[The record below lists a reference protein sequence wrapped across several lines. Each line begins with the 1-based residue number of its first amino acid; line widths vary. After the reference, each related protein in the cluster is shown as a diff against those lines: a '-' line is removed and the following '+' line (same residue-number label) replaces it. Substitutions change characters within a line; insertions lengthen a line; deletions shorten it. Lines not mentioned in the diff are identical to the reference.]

1 MLRFRGTVVDLHGG
15 FRGAIMPTLAH
26 ISNTEARR
34 VLLAVHG
41 LSCAPQKKLTSSGLL
56 ALIESMGFVQ
66 VDSISAIARAHH
78 MILLARNHTYQQPQ
92 LAPLLEQERVLFENW
107 THDAAIIPM
116 QFYPYWQP
124 RFVREQERLRT
135 AWQQRRSQ
143 GYEAQVD
150 QVLQHIRVHG
160 PVMARDLGT
169 EQKKGA
175 RGWWDWHPSKTALE
189 YLWRCGVL
197 AITRRDGFQKVY
209 DLTER
214 VIPETVR
221 SSTPTRD
228 AMVDWACRSALERL
242 GVATSREIAGFWA
255 AVGAAE
261 VQAWCKRH
269 VDDGIVQVMVD
280 CADGSSRPMWAR
292 GDLIEWCKDLPPP
305 PGHLRFLSPFDPLIR
320 DRLRT
325 LRLFHF
331 DYRIE
336 VFVPAAQRRYGYYVL
351 PMLQGDA
358 IIGRIDIKHQRQ
370 ESQLLVTGLWLEPHQ
385 RFTKVLQRHLGS
397 AVERLRQF
405 VGADTVVFANG
416 YVKS

>member
-1 MLRFRGTVVDLHGG
+1 
-15 FRGAIMPTLAH
+15 MPTFAH

-34 VLLAVHG
+34 MLLAVHG
-41 LSCAPQKKLTSSGLL
+41 LSSAPQEKLTSPGLL

-66 VDSISAIARAHH
+66 VDSINALARAHH
-78 MILLARNHTYQQPQ
+78 MILFARNHTYRQPQ
-92 LAPLLEQERVLFENW
+92 LAPLLEQERALFENW
-107 THDAAIIPM
+107 THDAAVIPM

-124 RFVREQERLRT
+124 RFAREQERLRT

-150 QVLQHIRVHG
+150 QVLQHIRAHG

-169 EQKKGA
+169 EHKKGA

-209 DLTER
+209 DLAER
-214 VIPETVR
+214 VIPAPVR

-228 AMVDWACRSALERL
+228 MMVDWACRSALERL
-242 GVATSREIAGFWA
+242 GVATPREIAGFWA
-255 AVGAAE
+255 AVSAAE

-269 VDDGIVQVMVD
+269 VDDGIVQVTVN
-280 CADGSSRPMWAR
+280 CADVSPPRLMWAHA
-292 GDLIEWCKDLPPP
+292 DLVERCKDLPPP
-305 PGHLRFLSPFDPLIR
+305 AGHLRFLSPFDPLIR

-358 IIGRIDIKHQRQ
+358 IIGRIDMKYQRQ
-370 ESQLLVTGLWLEPHQ
+370 EGQLLVTGLWLERRQ
-385 RFTKVLQRHLGS
+385 RFTKALQRHLGS
-397 AVERLRQF
+397 AMERLRQF

>member
-1 MLRFRGTVVDLHGG
+1 
-15 FRGAIMPTLAH
+15 MPTFAH

-41 LSCAPQKKLTSSGLL
+41 LSSAPQKKLTSPGLL

-66 VDSISAIARAHH
+66 VDSINAIARAHH
-78 MILLARNHTYQQPQ
+78 MILLARNQTYRPPQ
-92 LAPLLEQERVLFENW
+92 LAPLLEQERVLFEHW

-116 QFYPYWQP
+116 QFYPYWQA
-124 RFVREQERLRT
+124 RFVRERERLRS

-143 GYEAQVD
+143 GFEAQVD

-189 YLWRCGVL
+189 YLWRCGDL

-209 DLTER
+209 DLAER
-214 VIPETVR
+214 VIPATVR

-228 AMVDWACRSALERL
+228 VMVDWACRSALERL
-242 GVATSREIAGFWA
+242 GIATPREIAGFWA

-269 VDDGIVQVMVD
+269 VDDGIVQVTVD
-280 CADGSSRPMWAR
+280 CADGPPPRLMWAHA
-292 GDLIEWCKDLPPP
+292 DLIERCKDLPSPS
-305 PGHLRFLSPFDPLIR
+305 GHLRFLSPFDPLIR

-358 IIGRIDIKHQRQ
+358 IIGRIDMKHQRQ
-370 ESQLLVTGLWLEPHQ
+370 ESQLLVTGLWLERRQ
-385 RFTKVLQRHLGS
+385 RFTKTLQRDLGS

-405 VGADTVVFANG
+405 VGADTVVFADS